1 MNEELK
7 KLYGEILKIQTNVC
21 FWGTTNGDARFYDI
35 KVFSGDEGGFWIEVY
50 KNADED
56 WAGQFYGDENQVLKW
71 VEGGHCCSEDPD
83 ELISQEQ
90 AIEYALD
97 L

>member
-1 MNEELK
+1 MNETIK
-7 KLYGEILKIQTNVC
+7 KLYADILGYQEQVC
-21 FWGTTNGDARFYDI
+21 FWGDDARFYDI
-35 KVFSGDEGGFWIEVY
+35 KVYSGDDGGFWIEVY
-50 KNADED
+50 RNIESDEE
-56 WAGQFYGDENQVLKW
+56 GHFIGEELQILKW